1 MAERARLQRQIS
13 SDVAHAQRALGEDCS
28 TEEAVATIV
37 RQQQRLK
44 KLLMM
49 RGPRATIVRSAA
61 QVAAQKATDAARPKG
76 DHRSAAQV
84 AAQKAADSARPKG
97 DDASGLVH
105 HIIIPTDRI
114 TRTKLPLKILPLHI
128 YSMTSKMKG
137 NRPVLCW
144 GQEPWTGASSG

>member
-37 RQQQRLK
+37 RQQRLI

-76 DHRSAAQV
+76 DHRSAGC
-84 AAQKAADSARPKG
+84 AAQGRPSFGSTGCCSKSCGFCAAQGRRRQWPCAPYYNSD
-97 DDASGLVH
+97 
-105 HIIIPTDRI
+105 
-114 TRTKLPLKILPLHI
+114 
-128 YSMTSKMKG
+128 
-137 NRPVLCW
+137 
-144 GQEPWTGASSG
+144 

>member
-1 MAERARLQRQIS
+1 MPTAEEGEQKQTRKALMAERARLQRQIS

-61 QVAAQKATDAARPKG
+61 QVAAQKVADAARPKG
-76 DHRSAAQV
+76 DNRSEAQV
-84 AAQKAADSARPKG
+84 AA
-97 DDASGLVH
+97 
-105 HIIIPTDRI
+105 
-114 TRTKLPLKILPLHI
+114 
-128 YSMTSKMKG
+128 
-137 NRPVLCW
+137 
-144 GQEPWTGASSG
+144 

>member
-1 MAERARLQRQIS
+1 MPTAEEGEQKQTRKALMAERARLQRQIS

-37 RQQQRLK
+37 RQQRLK

-61 QVAAQKATDAARPKG
+61 QVAAKATDAARPKG
-76 DHRSAAQV
+76 DYRSAAQA
-84 AAQKAADSARPKG
+84 AAQKAADAARPKG

-105 HIIIPTDRI
+105 HIIIPTDR
-114 TRTKLPLKILPLHI
+114 T
-128 YSMTSKMKG
+128 TS
-137 NRPVLCW
+137 N
-144 GQEPWTGASSG
+144 